1 MQRGNETKEIR
12 SPFMAG
18 LTQILDIR
26 ANFAPRP
33 YAKTTWE
40 SDAAAFRADWVAI
53 GRDLQAAFGEKF
65 EPLKDGTQRAGSKIS
80 L

>member
-1 MQRGNETKEIR
+1 MQRGNETKGIP
-12 SPFMAG
+12 STFMAG

-26 ANFAPRP
+26 ANFARHP
-33 YAKTTWE
+33 YAKTAWE
-40 SDAAAFRADWVAI
+40 SDAMAFRADWIAL

>member
-1 MQRGNETKEIR
+1 MQRGNETKGIR

-18 LTQILDIR
+18 LTQILDFR
-26 ANFAPRP
+26 ANFARHP
-33 YAKTTWE
+33 YAKTGWE
-40 SDAAAFRADWVAI
+40 SDAAAFRADWIAL

-65 EPLKDGTQRAGSKIS
+65 EPLKDGTQRDGSKIS